1 MKGEDK
7 KTFSSK
13 PNEGEKIA
21 RILVAD
27 DDDVIRILVRT
38 LLERAGHS
46 VIEAVDGAEAVN
58 KFSEFRE
65 RIDML
70 VLDVRMPGKDGR
82 QAYDEIR
89 HIRPDIKVLFISGYG
104 KEVLAKYGVNDE
116 EYQVMSKPFMPADLI
131 AGVREC
137 LETASR

>member
-1 MKGEDK
+1 MKGEDR

-13 PNEGEKIA
+13 LSKDEKVA

-27 DDDVIRILVRT
+27 DDDVIRGLVRT
-38 LLERAGHS
+38 LLERAGYS
-46 VIEAVDGAEAVN
+46 VIEAVDGAEAVK

-65 RIDML
+65 GIDML

-89 HIRPDIKVLFISGYG
+89 HIRPDIKVLFISGYE
-104 KEVLAKYGVNDE
+104 KDVLAKYGVNDE
-116 EYQVMSKPFMPADLI
+116 AYHVMPKPFMPADLI
-131 AGVREC
+131 AGIREC
-137 LETASR
+137 LETAGQ